1 MPANLTV
8 SNNTVLVLGA
18 DINTAQ
24 TRDTDFNFPA
34 LIFGI
39 LLIVVIICG
48 NLLVCL
54 SVYREKA
61 LKTTTNYFI
70 VSLAV
75 ADLMLAVL
83 VLPLFIYVE
92 FQGGLWSLNMHVCD
106 GLMTMDVML
115 CTASIFNLCAISID
129 RFIAVSIPLNYN
141 LKHVDQR
148 QIFLLSATW
157 ILALAVASP
166 VMFGIQNV
174 PQRDST
180 ECKLED
186 DNFVVYSSVCS
197 FFIPC
202 PIMLLLY
209 CGMFRGLRR
218 WEEARKAKLR
228 SSILVCRKF
237 QDATAS
243 LSPLDSLPPPL
254 PPIIKR
260 EELTDM
266 KPELKDI
273 NLEELDP
280 YPLESP
286 DGPYNNSLTTPE
298 YKEGP
303 VPTVVAYSNIS
314 YNLHPQTDPHQKKR
328 AKINCRERKAMK
340 VLPVV
345 VGAFL
350 FCWTPFFVVHT
361 MRALCATCYIP
372 PWLMSIVTWL
382 GYVNSALN
390 PIIYT
395 VFNTEF
401 RNYFNKFLHS
411 CCIYR

>member
-1 MPANLTV
+1 MPANLTI

-18 DINTAQ
+18 EINTAQ
-24 TRDTDFNFPA
+24 TRDTDYNFPA

-243 LSPLDSLPPPL
+243 LPPLDSLPPPL

-260 EELTDM
+260 EERTDM

-280 YPLESP
+280 YP
-286 DGPYNNSLTTPE
+286 D
-298 YKEGP
+298 GP
-303 VPTVVAYSNIS
+303 VPTVVAYSNIR

-361 MRALCATCYIP
+361 TRALCATCYIP

>member
-1 MPANLTV
+1 HL
-8 SNNTVLVLGA
+8 LLLGEREILGA
-18 DINTAQ
+18 EINTAQ
-24 TRDTDFNFPA
+24 TRDTDYNFPA

-148 QIFLLSATW
+148 QIFLLSGTW

-228 SSILVCRKF
+228 SSIL
-237 QDATAS
+237 
-243 LSPLDSLPPPL
+243 
-254 PPIIKR
+254 
-260 EELTDM
+260 LTDM

-286 DGPYNNSLTTPE
+286 DGPYNNSSPDTPDRPYNNSLTTTE
-298 YKEGP
+298 YKDGP
-303 VPTVVAYSNIS
+303 VPTVVAYSNIR